1 MKTIALVTE
10 KGGTGKSTIAV
21 HLAVCAARQGK
32 IVAVIDLYPQGS
44 ARHWAERR
52 AANAENVPVVAAKVQ
67 ELPLLL
73 ESARA
78 QGADVV
84 ILDTAG
90 RQDVT
95 TAHVVEAADLVL
107 VPCRASIYDLE
118 ASRHTAELIRDAG
131 GKRAAFVLNAVPS
144 RGARAQEAREALE
157 AMLPVSPVE
166 MHHLVAYSDALND
179 GQSVEELEPVGK
191 AAQEIRALYEWII
204 NL

>member
-10 KGGTGKSTIAV
+10 KGGTGKSTLAV

-32 IVAVIDLYPQGS
+32 AVAVIDLDPQGS

-52 AANAENVPVVAAKVQ
+52 AGNDIPVIAAKAQ
-67 ELPLLL
+67 ELPSLLA
-73 ESARA
+73 SARE
-78 QGADVV
+78 QGADIV

-90 RQDVT
+90 RQDIT

-144 RGARAQEAREALE
+144 RGARAQEARDALE
-157 AMLPVSPVE
+157 TMLPVSPVE

-204 NL
+204 TL

>member
-10 KGGTGKSTIAV
+10 KGGTGKSTLAV

-32 IVAVIDLYPQGS
+32 IVAVIDLDPQGS
-44 ARHWAERR
+44 ASHWAERR

-67 ELPLLL
+67 ELPSLLA
-73 ESARA
+73 SARA

-157 AMLPVSPVE
+157 SMLPVSPVE